1 MLFDYSKLKGKIKEK
16 GLTQEE
22 LANKIEIDKSTL
34 SLKINNQSVFTQ
46 EEIFKII
53 NILGIAPEEIE
64 EYFFT
69 IKV

>member
-53 NILGIAPEEIE
+53 NILEIAPEEIE

>member
-53 NILGIAPEEIE
+53 NILEISPEEIE